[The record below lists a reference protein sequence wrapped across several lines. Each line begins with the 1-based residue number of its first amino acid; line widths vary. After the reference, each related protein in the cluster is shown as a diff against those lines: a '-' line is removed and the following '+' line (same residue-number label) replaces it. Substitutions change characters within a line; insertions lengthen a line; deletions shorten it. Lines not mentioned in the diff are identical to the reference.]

1 MLSIGGARGGWSA
14 AALQISRRG
23 SGVMSEASPTQ
34 PPRNAARTAPLEATV
49 LAPPR
54 PPRRWLARPSLRS
67 LKDLFDRAMLWLI
80 GTHSAT
86 LGARLRWNG
95 FRSAY
100 VRTAAGRLRY
110 FEHRD
115 PQPGPTWVFVH
126 GIASQATDWT
136 PLLCRVARGGGRV
149 LALDLPGHG
158 ASDPLPTGAGPDVL
172 QSAANEAM
180 ELLLAPGE
188 TCKAVANSMG
198 GLGAIR
204 FAQLHP
210 RRVEQLILISPLGAP
225 MSDQQRGGVL
235 DRFILDS
242 HTRALAFVDRL
253 FVNGFRRAAWLPR
266 FCTDALHAVMRQSY
280 ALAVSAVLRQPH
292 LQALVHH
299 VRTHPLLEEDD
310 LKELPPT
317 LLIWGEKDQFLPEAC
332 ADFFQRGL
340 PDAVVHRPPDYGHVP
355 FLDRAD
361 HLETLIQGWVRDR
374 ASSSASSPR
383 SAGAGLSDAGRAT

>member
-1 MLSIGGARGGWSA
+1 
-14 AALQISRRG
+14 
-23 SGVMSEASPTQ
+23 MSQATPTR
-34 PPRNAARTAPLEATV
+34 PLGEAARTVPVDACRSPW
-49 LAPPR
+49 PQS
-54 PPRRWLARPSLRS
+54 RWRALPSLRT
-67 LKDLFDRAMLWLI
+67 LTALCDLAMRWLI
-80 GTHSAT
+80 GTHSAA

-100 VRTAAGRLRY
+100 VQTAAGRLRY
-110 FEHRD
+110 FEHRA
-115 PQPGPTWVFVH
+115 PKPGPTWVFVH

-136 PLLCRVARGGGRV
+136 PLLRRVARRGGRV

-158 ASDPLPTGAGPDVL
+158 ASDTLPRGAGPEVL
-172 QSAANEAM
+172 QSAVNEAM
-180 ELLLAPGE
+180 ELLLGPGE

-204 FAQLHP
+204 FAQGHP

-225 MSDQQRGGVL
+225 MSDTQRRGVL
-235 DRFILDS
+235 DRFVLDS
-242 HTRALAFVDRL
+242 HARALGFVDRL
-253 FVNGFRRAAWLPR
+253 FVNGFNRTAWLPR

-280 ALAVSAVLRQPH
+280 ALAISAVLRQPH

-317 LLIWGEKDQFLPEAC
+317 LLIWGAKDQFLPEAC

-340 PDAVVHRPPDYGHVP
+340 PDAVVHRPADYRHVP

-374 ASSSASSPR
+374 EASATSSPR
-383 SAGAGLSDAGRAT
+383 CAGAGLPDAGRAT